1 MAANSGFQISLDV
14 RGWPVLVIGGN
25 EEAADKVQRLLDAGA
40 KVTVVS
46 PTLHEI
52 LRKLAASAKI
62 IHRGRHFRAN
72 DLESVILVL
81 NTLREDRELAHS
93 LIRLAREQKFL
104 LWSVDQ
110 PDVSNVV
117 MPAVVSSG
125 HVRVA
130 ISSSGQAPAL
140 SGFMKED
147 LERILDGEFA
157 AFVDWLA
164 QLPREQKFLL
174 WSVDQPDVSNVVMPA
189 VVSSGHV
196 RVAISSSG
204 QAPALSGFM
213 KEDLERILDGE
224 FAAFVDWL
232 AQLRE
237 QAKANEP
244 DAEKRRALL
253 REALD
258 GFRLLGKV
266 QYPKVWQEQ
275 RASQQAPAAPA
286 STT

>member
-1 MAANSGFQISLDV
+1 MAANPGFQISLDV

-25 EEAADKVQRLLDAGA
+25 EEAADKTQRLLDAGA
-40 KVTVVS
+40 KVTVIS
-46 PTLHEI
+46 PTLHEG

-81 NTLREDRELAHS
+81 NTLRDDRELAHS

-125 HVRVA
+125 HMRVA

-157 AFVDWLA
+157 AFVDWLS
-164 QLPREQKFLL
+164 E
-174 WSVDQPDVSNVVMPA
+174 
-189 VVSSGHV
+189 
-196 RVAISSSG
+196 
-204 QAPALSGFM
+204 
-213 KEDLERILDGE
+213 
-224 FAAFVDWL
+224 
-232 AQLRE
+232 LRE

-266 QYPKVWQEQ
+266 QYPKIWAEQ
-275 RASQQAPAAPA
+275 RAKQQAAASPATP
-286 STT
+286 

>member
-46 PTLHEI
+46 PTLHEL

-81 NTLREDRELAHS
+81 NTLRDDRELAHS

-147 LERILDGEFA
+147 LERILD
-157 AFVDWLA
+157 
-164 QLPREQKFLL
+164 
-174 WSVDQPDVSNVVMPA
+174 S
-189 VVSSGHV
+189 
-196 RVAISSSG
+196 
-204 QAPALSGFM
+204 
-213 KEDLERILDGE
+213 E

-275 RASQQAPAAPA
+275 RATQQAPAAPA

>member
-46 PTLHEI
+46 PTLHEQ

-81 NTLREDRELAHS
+81 NTLRDDRALAHS

-125 HVRVA
+125 HMRVA

-147 LERILDGEFA
+147 LERILD
-157 AFVDWLA
+157 
-164 QLPREQKFLL
+164 
-174 WSVDQPDVSNVVMPA
+174 S
-189 VVSSGHV
+189 
-196 RVAISSSG
+196 
-204 QAPALSGFM
+204 
-213 KEDLERILDGE
+213 E

-244 DAEKRRALL
+244 DAEKRRTLL

>member
-46 PTLHEI
+46 PTLHEG
-52 LRKLAASAKI
+52 LRKLAGSAKI

-81 NTLREDRELAHS
+81 NTLRDDRELAHS

-104 LWSVDQ
+104 
-110 PDVSNVV
+110 
-117 MPAVVSSG
+117 
-125 HVRVA
+125 
-130 ISSSGQAPAL
+130 I
-140 SGFMKED
+140 
-147 LERILDGEFA
+147 
-157 AFVDWLA
+157 
-164 QLPREQKFLL
+164 

-244 DAEKRRALL
+244 DTEKRRTLL